1 MPKFLDVP
9 YYYGSR
15 GEELSLDLGE
25 QIIQLEDG
33 ENTFNVWNFDTGRYR
48 LKAPESI
55 SSTLTV
61 NFTVSQYAGTIS
73 FTPTMIDVVE
83 AISFEIYPTSW
94 MTMDSVG
101 YFQILFKN
109 TKLSETNGSSNI
121 FSSQVLGDFTMA
133 ATLGESFSIQYIRMK
148 NPTGGWTSS
157 GVASFTKFGPAY
169 SINENLKQ
177 TYNSQSIYAP
187 TTRGS
192 SGQLLCSGG
201 TTTTPNW
208 KYLYRHNIR
217 INRVS
222 TINNTFVYGLYLNLI
237 NFDDT
242 EYSQITSL
250 GMALYS
256 MGYTSINNA
265 YPASGT
271 AWKTGQAAGISVET
285 YNLVGIYASGSSS
298 IYLVIQT
305 LKEGDQDVSGS
316 TIYIASYGPS
326 SFTDNMTAINPAL

>member
-121 FSSQVLGDFTMA
+121 FSWASCPLIILKGN
-133 ATLGESFSIQYIRMK
+133 E
-148 NPTGGWTSS
+148 GG
-157 GVASFTKFGPAY
+157 FD
-169 SINENLKQ
+169 Q
-177 TYNSQSIYAP
+177 
-187 TTRGS
+187 R
-192 SGQLLCSGG
+192 
-201 TTTTPNW
+201 
-208 KYLYRHNIR
+208 
-217 INRVS
+217 NRV
-222 TINNTFVYGLYLNLI
+222 
-237 NFDDT
+237 
-242 EYSQITSL
+242 E
-250 GMALYS
+250 
-256 MGYTSINNA
+256 
-265 YPASGT
+265 ASGP
-271 AWKTGQAAGISVET
+271 GEQR
-285 YNLVGIYASGSSS
+285 
-298 IYLVIQT
+298 
-305 LKEGDQDVSGS
+305 
-316 TIYIASYGPS
+316 
-326 SFTDNMTAINPAL
+326 